1 MYIPTTVC
9 FIDNSF
15 LIGGSVMGRLVSFLG
30 LVFLLG
36 LSSCATVGTVG
47 TPSGGPELK
56 VRLSPEE
63 IQSRVLDRFASD
75 WKLQTSDPLGF
86 SIVKGLSETEAPT
99 LLTGA
104 ERIRFNFVGAG
115 EGVTQIRVV
124 STLVREG
131 VETDTS
137 EGAVGADIQEEL
149 EELFDSEEVDG
160 P

>member
-1 MYIPTTVC
+1 
-9 FIDNSF
+9 
-15 LIGGSVMGRLVSFLG
+15 MGRLVSFLG

-36 LSSCATVGTVG
+36 LSSCATVATVG

-63 IQSRVLDRFASD
+63 IQLRVLDRFASD

-115 EGVTQIRVV
+115 EGVTQIRVKAYLL
-124 STLVREG
+124 TEG
-131 VETDTS
+131 VETDES
-137 EGAVGADIQEEL
+137 ETRWARDIQETL
-149 EELFDSEEVDG
+149 EEIFASEAVDG
-160 P
+160 PYTKK